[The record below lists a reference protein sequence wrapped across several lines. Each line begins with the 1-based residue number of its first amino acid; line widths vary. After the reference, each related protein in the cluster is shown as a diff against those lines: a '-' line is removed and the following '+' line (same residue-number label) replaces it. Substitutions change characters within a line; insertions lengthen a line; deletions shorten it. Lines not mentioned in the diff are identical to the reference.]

1 MLAWA
6 DHYITTC
13 TSDVTTTQQYTTP
26 IGPSAD
32 LPVQPVIQPRV
43 PKRTRPQMPSA
54 VIVPTPWE
62 REFLEKN
69 RSELYELLLVSYLD
83 NTEFN

>member
-69 RSELYELLLVSYLD
+69 RSELYELLLVSYLN

>member
-54 VIVPTPWE
+54 VIVPTAWE

-83 NTEFN
+83 NTEFD

>member
-54 VIVPTPWE
+54 VIVPTAWE

-83 NTEFN
+83 STGFN